1 MAGRLLLC
9 KTGEVDLALVNLI
22 AQLVKA
28 FGPVRAVDGEIVEG
42 LEGKLN
48 VLRDARCDPGRTSRR
63 SG

>member
-9 KTGEVDLALVNLI
+9 KLGEFDLALVNLI

-28 FGPVRAVDGEIVEG
+28 FGPVRTVDGEVVES

-48 VLRDARCDPGRTSRR
+48 VLGDAGCVPGRTSRR

>member
-9 KTGEVDLALVNLI
+9 KPGEVDLAMVNLI

-28 FGPVRAVDGEIVEG
+28 FGPIWTVDGEIVEG

-48 VLRDARCDPGRTSRR
+48 VLGDARCVPGRTSRR
-63 SG
+63 SC